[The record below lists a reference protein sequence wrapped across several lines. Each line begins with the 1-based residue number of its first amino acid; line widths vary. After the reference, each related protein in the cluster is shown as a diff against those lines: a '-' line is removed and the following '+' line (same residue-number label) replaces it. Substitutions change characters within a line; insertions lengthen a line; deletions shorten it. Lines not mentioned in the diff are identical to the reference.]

1 MKKIVQPLD
10 YITPGREDAVKTLDD
25 LGERGV

>member
-10 YITPGREDAVKTLDD
+10 YIGTGREDAVKPLDG
-25 LGERGV
+25 LARRGV